1 MNRRPNQSRTGYDSF
16 SPRHAAHFTA
26 STPTHDFFDARKKRP
41 LPARLAFFIFILL
54 LLILAVNFAVNR
66 FVFVQKLSV
75 PIKGLSPDFDGYTV
89 LHISDLKG
97 ASFGGR
103 QQLLSFA
110 LGDSTYDAVALTGD
124 MLSQKGNAQPFYAL
138 IDALHE
144 RNSSAP
150 IYFIAGDS
158 DPQPASSAHFTG
170 GSPFAPWV
178 LGAQQRGAQL
188 LSSPQAITRGE
199 STLWLTNAG
208 NMNIDIDTMQGQF
221 EQQYLRAL
229 RGGDENEIELAT
241 YNLKWL
247 EETRAAR
254 KAIAPDDA
262 IITLTHVPPTQ
273 EEIGGFGSAGLWGQ
287 IDLMLCGHYLGGLL
301 RLPLLGPLFIPS
313 ANLPRYGVL
322 PGSSAFLGMRRIA
335 STSLYISPGLGSAT
349 DDYPGL
355 FFRLFNPP
363 TVTLLTLTPSSL

>member
-16 SPRHAAHFTA
+16 SPRHTAHFTA
-26 STPTHDFFDARKKRP
+26 STPARDFFDPRKKRP
-41 LPARLAFFIFILL
+41 LPLRLAFFIFSF
-54 LLILAVNFAVNR
+54 LILVLIANFVSNR
-66 FVFVQKLSV
+66 FVHVKTLSV
-75 PIKGLSPDFDGYTV
+75 PVRNLSSDFDGYTI

-97 ASFGGR
+97 ANFGSN

-110 LGDSTYDAVALTGD
+110 LGDRKYDAVALTGD
-124 MLSQKGNAQPFYAL
+124 MLSKKGNAQPLYAL
-138 IDALHE
+138 IDALKAH
-144 RNSSAP
+144 NPSAP
-150 IYFIAGDS
+150 IYFIAGDG
-158 DPQPASSAHFTG
+158 DPDPASTEHFTG

-188 LSSPQAITRGE
+188 LSSPQAITREG

-221 EQQYLRAL
+221 EQQYIRAM

-254 KAIAPDDA
+254 KAIAPEDP

-273 EEIGGFGSAGLWGQ
+273 QEIDGFGTSSLWGQ
-287 IDLMLCGHYLGGLL
+287 IDLVLCGHYLGGLI
-301 RLPLLGPLFIPS
+301 RLPLLGPLFIPAS
-313 ANLPRYGVL
+313 VLPRYGVL
-322 PGSSAFLGMRRIA
+322 PGSNTFCGMHRI
-335 STSLYISPGLGSAT
+335 SGTSLHISSGLGSSN
-349 DDYPGL
+349 DDYPGF

-363 TVTLLTLTPSSL
+363 TVTLLTLTPSTM

>member
-16 SPRHAAHFTA
+16 SPRHTAHFTA
-26 STPTHDFFDARKKRP
+26 STPTHDFFDPRKKRP
-41 LPARLAFFIFILL
+41 LPLRLAFFIFSSLL
-54 LLILAVNFAVNR
+54 TLLIINFAVNR
-66 FVFVQKLSV
+66 FVHVKTLTV
-75 PIKGLSPDFDGYTV
+75 PVKDLPTSFDGYTI

-97 ASFGGR
+97 ASFGHS
-103 QQLLSFA
+103 QQMLSFA
-110 LGDSTYDAVALTGD
+110 LGDRTYDMAVLTGD
-124 MLSQKGNAQPFYAL
+124 MLSKKDNAQPLYNL
-138 IDALHE
+138 IDAIAAHTPG
-144 RNSSAP
+144 AP

-158 DPQPASSAHFTG
+158 DPDPASSAHFTG

-188 LSSPQAITRGE
+188 LSSPQAITREGG
-199 STLWLTNAG
+199 TLWLTNAG

-221 EQQYLRAL
+221 ELQYLRAL
-229 RGGDENEIELAT
+229 RGHDENEIELAT

-254 KAIAPDDA
+254 KAIAPEDA

-273 EEIGGFGSAGLWGQ
+273 QEIDGFGSSGLWGQ
-287 IDLMLCGHYLGGLL
+287 IDLMLCGHYLGGLI

-313 ANLPRYGVL
+313 SSLPRYGVL
-322 PGSSAFLGMRRIA
+322 PGNDAFCGMRRI
-335 STSLYISPGLGSAT
+335 SGTSLYISSGLGSSN
-349 DDYPGL
+349 DDYPGF

-363 TVTLLTLTPSSL
+363 TVTLLTLTPSTM

>member
-1 MNRRPNQSRTGYDSF
+1 MNRRPNMSRSGYDAF
-16 SPRHAAHFTA
+16 SPRHAGHFTA
-26 STPTHDFFDARKKRP
+26 ATPGHDFFDIRKKKP
-41 LPARLAFFIFILL
+41 LHIRLALCFFLFILSV
-54 LLILAVNFAVNR
+54 LAVNGVVNQ
-66 FVFVQKLSV
+66 FVHVRRIQV
-75 PIKGLSPDFDGYTV
+75 PVTGLSEEFDGYTL

-97 ASFGGR
+97 KSFGSNQR
-103 QQLLSFA
+103 LFA
-110 LGDSTYDAVALTGD
+110 SALRSCEFDAAVITGD
-124 MLSQKGNAQPFYAL
+124 MISTLGNAQPFYAL
-138 IDALHE
+138 IDALKAQ
-144 RNSSAP
+144 SDAP
-150 IYFIAGDS
+150 IYFITGDS
-158 DPQPASSAHFTG
+158 DPPVTSDAYFTG

-221 EQQYLRAL
+221 ELQYLRAL

-254 KAIAPDDA
+254 KAIAPEDA

-322 PGSSAFLGMRRIA
+322 PGSSAFLGMRRI
-335 STSLYISPGLGSAT
+335 SGTSLYVSPGLGSAT
-349 DDYPGL
+349 DDYPGF

-363 TVTLLTLTPSSL
+363 TVTLLTLTPSTM

>member
-26 STPTHDFFDARKKRP
+26 STPTEDFFDPRTKRP
-41 LPARLAFFIFILL
+41 LPVRLAFFIFTFLL
-54 LLILAVNFAVNR
+54 VILAVNFVSNR
-66 FVFVQKLSV
+66 FVHVKTVSV
-75 PIKGLSPDFDGYTV
+75 PIKNLPSGFDGYTI

-103 QQLLSFA
+103 QQMLSFA
-110 LGDSTYDAVALTGD
+110 LDGKEYDAVALTGD
-124 MLSQKGNAQPFYAL
+124 MLSVKGNAQPLYAL
-138 IDALHE
+138 IDALKEHHPE
-144 RNSSAP
+144 TP

-158 DPQPASSAHFTG
+158 DPDPASSIHFTG

-188 LSSPQAITRGE
+188 LSSPQAVTREDG
-199 STLWLTNAG
+199 TLWLTNAG

-221 EQQYLRAL
+221 ELQYLRAL
-229 RGGDENEIELAT
+229 RSGDENELELAT

-254 KAIAPDDA
+254 GHIAPQDA
-262 IITLTHVPPTQ
+262 IVTLTHVPPTQ
-273 EEIGGFGSAGLWGQ
+273 QEIDGFGSSGLWGQ
-287 IDLMLCGHYLGGLL
+287 IDLMLCGHYMGGML
-301 RLPLLGPLFIPS
+301 RLPLLGPLFVPS
-313 ANLPRYGVL
+313 PSLPRYGVL
-322 PGSSAFLGMRRIA
+322 PGGSAFCGMRRIA
-335 STSLYISPGLGSAT
+335 GTSLYISPGLGSSSA
-349 DDYPGL
+349 DYPRF

-363 TVTLLTLTPSSL
+363 TVTLLTLTPSTL

>member
-16 SPRHAAHFTA
+16 SPRHTAHFTA
-26 STPTHDFFDARKKRP
+26 STPEHDFFEPRKKRP
-41 LPARLAFFIFILL
+41 FPVQLAFFIISILAAVFIL
-54 LLILAVNFAVNR
+54 NFACNKFIHV
-66 FVFVQKLSV
+66 KSV
-75 PIKGLSPDFDGYTV
+75 TVPVKGLPTDFDGYTL

-97 ASFGGR
+97 TSFGSK
-103 QQLLSFA
+103 QQLFSFA
-110 LGDSTYDAVALTGD
+110 LGKRQYDAVLLTGD
-124 MLSQKGNAQPFYAL
+124 MLSKKGNAQPLYAM
-138 IDALHE
+138 IDAISEHTPD
-144 RNSSAP
+144 AP
-150 IYFIAGDS
+150 IYFIGGDS
-158 DPQPASSAHFTG
+158 DPQPASSEHFTG

-178 LGAQQRGAQL
+178 LGAQQRGAKL
-188 LSSPQAITRGE
+188 LSSPQAITRE
-199 STLWLTNAG
+199 ASTLWLTNAG

-221 EQQYLRAL
+221 ELQYIKAL
-229 RGGDENEIELAT
+229 RNSDENEIELAT

-254 KAIAPDDA
+254 KVIRPEDT

-273 EEIGGFGSAGLWGQ
+273 QEIDGFGSSGLWGQ
-287 IDLMLCGHYLGGLL
+287 IDLMLCGHYLGGLI

-322 PGSSAFLGMRRIA
+322 PGSDAFCGMRRI
-335 STSLYISPGLGSAT
+335 SGTSLYISPGLGSAT
-349 DDYPGL
+349 DDYPGF